1 MVMDRG
7 DSLLFLY
14 GEIAASWAMPN
25 FTVVSA
31 VGKLKPENGS
41 A

>member
-1 MVMDRG
+1 MRHERR
-7 DSLLFLY
+7 Y
-14 GEIAASWAMPN
+14 AASWAMPN
-25 FTVVSA
+25 FTVVTA